1 MISSEFGP
9 GLGSPFLYP
18 VLAHV
23 LCSQFMMKCGKFRK
37 IIACS
42 GPVEAVGHIERWKV
56 CFSEGLWSFQIHFTK
71 YIYLI
76 CIQLEK
82 TAG

>member
-23 LCSQFMMKCGKFRK
+23 LCSQFMMKCGKLRK

-42 GPVEAVGHIERWKV
+42 GLVEAVGHIERWKV
-56 CFSEGLWSFQIHFTK
+56 CFL
-71 YIYLI
+71 
-76 CIQLEK
+76 
-82 TAG
+82 